1 MSDLKGQNVLL
12 SASFPSGERGERFK
26 PYDPSGIVDAV
37 CAFSREI
44 LESNGT
50 LTIGGHPTI
59 TPLVVRICK
68 DLKVVNSVTVFQSEW
83 FREQQLPEIDDIEG
97 EQLGTVQWT
106 EKAYDRDESLRIMR
120 EAMINEGQFVGALFI
135 GGMEGIEAEYKLV
148 RRVWSHTPCVPV
160 AGPGGA
166 AACLSTVNAAALGL
180 SSLEQSR
187 KYPYMAFRF
196 VEALANTQTV
206 AETYNAQAHKSR
218 GIEL

>member
-1 MSDLKGQNVLL
+1 MTNLERKKVLL

-26 PYDPSGIVDAV
+26 PYDPSGIVAAI

-68 DLKVVNSVTVFQSEW
+68 DLGVTDSVTVFQSEW
-83 FREQQLPEIDDIEG
+83 FREQKIPEVDEIEN
-97 EQLGTVQWT
+97 EQLGTIQWT
-106 EKAYDRDESLRIMR
+106 DSADERDEALRIMR
-120 EAMINEGQFVGALFI
+120 EAMIKEGQYAGALFI
-135 GGMEGIEAEYKLV
+135 GGMEGIEAEYKMV
-148 RRVWSHTPCVPV
+148 RSFSPETPCVPI

-166 AACLSTVNAAALGL
+166 AAGLSTENFEVLGL

-187 KYPYMAFRF
+187 KYPFMALRF
-196 VEALANTQTV
+196 VEGLAKKPSV
-206 AETYNAQAHKSR
+206 AEIPCTNAHTSS
-218 GIEL
+218 GVGS